1 MARAKVSFII
11 LPVKQ
16 HRDELDDNNAEEEE
30 HQDDTNRL
38 EVEILLGD
46 EHLGWDNSVRDVS
59 MLKSHYLLTC
69 RNSKLAKA
77 TTCTCSYKPVYK
89 VPTVRFPET
98 GGREAIKIW
107 LQYSFILVIPKL
119 NHTLSLLELG

>member
-16 HRDELDDNNAEEEE
+16 HRDKLDDNNAEEEE

-46 EHLGWDNSVRDVS
+46 EHLGRDNCVRDVS
-59 MLKSHYLLTC
+59 MLKSHYLKTTTSNLV
-69 RNSKLAKA
+69 SKA
-77 TTCTCSYKPVYK
+77 TCTCSHKPVYK

-98 GGREAIKIW
+98 GGREAIKICFQFN
-107 LQYSFILVIPKL
+107 LATKIISNI
-119 NHTLSLLELG
+119 N

>member
-46 EHLGWDNSVRDVS
+46 EHLGRDNCVRDVS
-59 MLKSHYLLTC
+59 MLKSHYLLTKT
-69 RNSKLAKA
+69 SKLGSKA
-77 TTCTCSYKPVYK
+77 TTCTITCSYKPVY
-89 VPTVRFPET
+89 
-98 GGREAIKIW
+98 
-107 LQYSFILVIPKL
+107 
-119 NHTLSLLELG
+119 